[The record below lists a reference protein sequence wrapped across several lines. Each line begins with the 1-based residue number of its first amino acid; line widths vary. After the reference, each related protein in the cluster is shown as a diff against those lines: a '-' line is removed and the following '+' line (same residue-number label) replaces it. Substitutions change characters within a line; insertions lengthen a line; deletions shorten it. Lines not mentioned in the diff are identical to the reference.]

1 MYSCFVHLLYLYR
14 LSWANVIKWKGS
26 LRSPSLFTPDFIVV
40 VLSIYI
46 RRELIKWKVLHVK
59 PMTWPVL
66 AAMNTNRSGLANSKT
81 DFRDPF
87 AF

>member
-1 MYSCFVHLLYLYR
+1 MHKCHKCERNHKSYKAKLRETSIRSLQFHFQTAINYL
-14 LSWANVIKWKGS
+14 
-26 LRSPSLFTPDFIVV
+26 
-40 VLSIYI
+40 
-46 RRELIKWKVLHVK
+46 KWKVLHVK
-59 PMTWPVL
+59 PMTWPIL